1 MNDGRIT
8 SLGGVSIQKVS
19 PNLAL
24 NQVVA
29 QRRAAGESIIHLG
42 FGEARL
48 PVFPPLLERL
58 IAGAGRNAYGPV
70 EGDESV
76 RQAVA
81 GYFTRRGIPTGP
93 EQVMVA
99 PGSKP
104 LLSAL
109 NMAVPG
115 DVLLPRPCWNTYAPQ
130 ALLAG
135 KAAWGIAIPD
145 ECGGVPEPSALRE
158 TIYALR
164 AAGHHPRVLLL
175 TLPDNPTG
183 TLAPSTLVR
192 QICAI
197 AEQEDLLIISD
208 EIYRDIVHNPG
219 NPVLSPAQVAPER
232 TVVTTGLSKSH
243 ALGGWRIGA
252 ARFPGGVRGS
262 WIRDRVAALA
272 SEIWSTL
279 AGPMQEV
286 ATYAYNEP
294 PELREH
300 IAAATRL
307 HGTAAR
313 AVHQIMVNAGASCR
327 PPTGGF
333 YVYPDFGQMREVL
346 ARRSITDSAS
356 LQRQLLDE
364 FGIAVLAGHD
374 LGDEVSA
381 LRFKAAT
388 GQLYGETPEQQ
399 WATLNADD
407 PLRLCHFADILT
419 RIEESFMKLC
429 ALPASVGAA

>member
-1 MNDGRIT
+1 MNVGRIT
-8 SLGGVSIQKVS
+8 SLRGVSPREIS

-24 NQVVA
+24 NQLVA
-29 QRRAAGESIIHLG
+29 QRRASGESIVHLG

-58 IAGAGRNAYGPV
+58 AAGAGRNAYGPV
-70 EGDESV
+70 AGDASV
-76 RQAVA
+76 RRAVA
-81 GYFTRRGIPTGP
+81 GYFTRRRMPTEP
-93 EQVMVA
+93 EQVIVA

-104 LLSAL
+104 LLIAL
-109 NMAVPG
+109 HMAIPG

-130 ALLAG
+130 AELAG
-135 KAAWGIAIPD
+135 KTAWGIPIPD
-145 ECGGVPEPSALRE
+145 ECGGVPEPTALRE
-158 TIYALR
+158 TVRAAR
-164 AAGHHPRVLLL
+164 AAGHDPRILLL

-183 TLAPSTLVR
+183 TLASPALVR

-208 EIYRDIVHNPG
+208 EIYRDIVHDPEK
-219 NPVLSPAQVAPER
+219 PVLSPAEVAPER

-252 ARFPGGVRGS
+252 ARFPEGARGS
-262 WIRDRVAALA
+262 QIRDAVTALA
-272 SEIWSTL
+272 SEVWSTL

-286 ATYAYNEP
+286 AAYAYDEP

-300 IAAATRL
+300 LAAVTRL
-307 HGTAAR
+307 HGTVAR
-313 AVHQIMVNAGASCR
+313 AVYRSVVAAGAACR

-333 YVYPDFGQMREVL
+333 YVYPDFAPMHEAL

-374 LGDEVSA
+374 LGDDVRA

-388 GQLYGETPEQQ
+388 GQLYGETSEQQ
-399 WATLNADD
+399 WATLHADD
-407 PLRLCHFADILT
+407 PLRLRHVADILT

-429 ALPASVGAA
+429 A